1 MQVLKLNI
9 RKGPIFRDALKQME
23 KINISRS
30 LYKLFRLLRLD
41 GKEITA
47 LYLLS
52 ILSGLIQLS
61 LPLGIQAIINFAI
74 VATGRKQLP
83 ASMWVLILL
92 VVLGVL
98 FTGMLKINQMKIV
111 EKIQQKIFTRFS
123 FEFSYRI
130 PKLNVKSI
138 DQYHL
143 PELVNR
149 FFDIPTLQKSLAKL
163 LLDIPT
169 AVIQLCFGLILLA
182 FYNSVFIIFGII
194 LLVVLYLIL
203 YISSPKGFE
212 ASLEESNYKYDLGGW
227 VQEIA
232 RGIKTF
238 KFFNSFNLHLEKTNH
253 LLEGYLHARNRHF
266 QILKLQYWSLVVFKI
281 LITAAMLIVGGILL
295 IRQQINIGQFI
306 AAEII
311 ILTIMNAVE
320 KLIVSLETVYD
331 LLTSVEK
338 INKITEKPIDEEGS
352 YEFVKKQGIEI
363 EAKNLSFGFEKND
376 ILQNI
381 SFHIKPGQKVAITGD
396 GDSGKTVLLR
406 LLTGVFQD
414 FEGDL
419 SFDQIPINNYNLN
432 TLRNHIGIYMQKQDI
447 FSASLWENITLGN
460 TNINEQDVL
469 DTFKI
474 VGLESFYKSLNKG
487 FDTHLEP
494 TGKQLSSSNVQK
506 LLIARS
512 LLNQPA
518 LLLLDEPMK
527 LIAADDKQYLQN
539 YLFGLKD
546 VTIIFT
552 TNDPSLI
559 SKSEMVIHLE
569 KGSIKSIQN
578 KNASN

>member
-1 MQVLKLNI
+1 
-9 RKGPIFRDALKQME
+9 ME

-130 PKLNVKSI
+130 PKLNVISI

-182 FYNSVFIIFGII
+182 FYNSVFIVFGII

-281 LITAAMLIVGGILL
+281 LITASMLIVGGILL
-295 IRQQINIGQFI
+295 IRQEINIGQFI

-363 EAKNLSFGFEKND
+363 EAKNLSFGFEKTS
-376 ILQNI
+376 ILKNI
-381 SFHIKPGQKVAITGD
+381 SFLIKPGQKVAITGD

-406 LLTGVFQD
+406 MLTGVFQD

-419 SFDQIPINNYNLN
+419 SFDQVPINNYNLN
-432 TLRNHIGIYMQKQDI
+432 TLRNNIGIYMQKQDI

-460 TNINEQDVL
+460 KEVKEQDVL

-474 VGLESFYKSLNKG
+474 VGLDNFYKSLSKG

-494 TGKQLSSSNVQK
+494 TGKQLSSSSVQK

-527 LIAADDKQYLQN
+527 LIAADDKQYLKN

-552 TNDPSLI
+552 TNDPALI
-559 SKSEMVIHLE
+559 AKCDMVIHLD
-569 KGSIKSIQN
+569 KGQIQSIQN
-578 KNASN
+578 TNVSN

>member
-1 MQVLKLNI
+1 
-9 RKGPIFRDALKQME
+9 ME

-111 EKIQQKIFTRFS
+111 EKMQQKIFTRFS

-182 FYNSVFIIFGII
+182 FYNSVFIVFGII

-203 YISSPKGFE
+203 YVSSPKGFE

-406 LLTGVFQD
+406 MLTGVFQD

-419 SFDQIPINNYNLN
+419 SFDQVPINNYNLN
-432 TLRNHIGIYMQKQDI
+432 TLRNNIGIYMQKQDI

-460 TNINEQDVL
+460 ANIKEQDVL

-527 LIAADDKQYLQN
+527 LFAADDKQYLQN

-569 KGSIKSIQN
+569 KGLIKSIQN

>member
-1 MQVLKLNI
+1 
-9 RKGPIFRDALKQME
+9 ME

-138 DQYHL
+138 DQFHL

-182 FYNSVFIIFGII
+182 FYNSVFIVFGII

-253 LLEGYLHARNRHF
+253 LLEGYLHSRNRHF

-295 IRQQINIGQFI
+295 IRQEINIGQFI

-406 LLTGVFQD
+406 MLTGVFQD
-414 FEGDL
+414 FKGDL
-419 SFDQIPINNYNLN
+419 SFDQVPINNYNLN
-432 TLRNHIGIYMQKQDI
+432 TLRNNIGIYMQKQDI

-460 TNINEQDVL
+460 KEVKEQDVL

-527 LIAADDKQYLQN
+527 LIAADDKQYLKN

>member
-1 MQVLKLNI
+1 
-9 RKGPIFRDALKQME
+9 ME

-138 DQYHL
+138 DQFHL

-182 FYNSVFIIFGII
+182 FYNSVFIVFGII

-406 LLTGVFQD
+406 MLTGVFQD
-414 FEGDL
+414 FKGDL

-460 TNINEQDVL
+460 TNIKEQDVL

-474 VGLESFYKSLNKG
+474 VGLDSFYKSLNKG

-527 LIAADDKQYLQN
+527 LIAADDKQYLKN

>member
-1 MQVLKLNI
+1 
-9 RKGPIFRDALKQME
+9 ME

-149 FFDIPTLQKSLAKL
+149 FFDIPTLQKSMAKL

-182 FYNSVFIIFGII
+182 FYNSVFIVFGII

-212 ASLEESNYKYDLGGW
+212 ASLEESNYKYEIAGW
-227 VQEIA
+227 IQEIA

-238 KFFNSFNLHLEKTNH
+238 KFFNKFNLHVEKTNNY
-253 LLEGYLHARNRHF
+253 LEGYLHARNRHF

-281 LITAAMLIVGGILL
+281 LITASMLIVGGILL
-295 IRQQINIGQFI
+295 IRQEINIGQFI

-352 YEFVKKQGIEI
+352 YEFIKKQGIEI

-460 TNINEQDVL
+460 ADIKEQDVL
-469 DTFKI
+469 DVFKI
-474 VGLESFYKSLNKG
+474 VGLDNFYKSLNKG

-569 KGSIKSIQN
+569 KGLIKSIEN

>member
-1 MQVLKLNI
+1 
-9 RKGPIFRDALKQME
+9 ME

-149 FFDIPTLQKSLAKL
+149 FFDIPTLQKSMAKL

-182 FYNSVFIIFGII
+182 FYNSVFIVFGII

-212 ASLEESNYKYDLGGW
+212 ASLEESNYKYEIAGW
-227 VQEIA
+227 IQEIA

-238 KFFNSFNLHLEKTNH
+238 KFFNKFNLHVEKTNIY
-253 LLEGYLHARNRHF
+253 LEGYLHARNRHF

-281 LITAAMLIVGGILL
+281 LITASMLIVGGILL
-295 IRQQINIGQFI
+295 IRQEINIGQFI

-352 YEFVKKQGIEI
+352 YEFIKKQGIEI

-381 SFHIKPGQKVAITGD
+381 NFHIKRGQKVAITGD

-414 FEGDL
+414 FKGDL

-460 TNINEQDVL
+460 TDIKEQDVL

-474 VGLESFYKSLNKG
+474 VGLDNFYKSLNKG

-569 KGSIKSIQN
+569 NGLIKSIQN

>member
-1 MQVLKLNI
+1 LW
-9 RKGPIFRDALKQME
+9 DALKQME

-149 FFDIPTLQKSLAKL
+149 FFDIPTLQKSMAKL

-182 FYNSVFIIFGII
+182 FYNSVFIVFGII

-212 ASLEESNYKYDLGGW
+212 ASLEESNYKYNIGGW
-227 VQEIA
+227 IQEIA

-253 LLEGYLHARNRHF
+253 LLEGYLHSRNRHF

-281 LITAAMLIVGGILL
+281 LITASMLIVGGILL
-295 IRQQINIGQFI
+295 IRQEINIGQFI

-338 INKITEKPIDEEGS
+338 INKITEKPMDEEGS
-352 YEFVKKQGIEI
+352 YEFIKKQGIEI
-363 EAKNLSFGFEKND
+363 EAKNLSFGFEKTH
-376 ILQNI
+376 ILKNI
-381 SFHIKPGQKVAITGD
+381 SFHIQPGQKVAITGD
-396 GDSGKTVLLR
+396 GDSGKTILLR
-406 LLTGVFQD
+406 MLTGVFQD

-432 TLRNHIGIYMQKQDI
+432 TLRDCIGIYMQKQDI

-460 TNINEQDVL
+460 KEVKEQDVL

-474 VGLESFYKSLNKG
+474 VGLEGFYKSLNKG

-527 LIAADDKQYLQN
+527 LLAADDKQYLKN
-539 YLFGLKD
+539 YLFSLKD

-552 TNDPSLI
+552 TNDPALI
-559 SKSEMVIHLE
+559 AKCEMVIHLDNG
-569 KGSIKSIQN
+569 KIQSIQN
-578 KNASN
+578 TNASN

>member
-1 MQVLKLNI
+1 
-9 RKGPIFRDALKQME
+9 ME

-138 DQYHL
+138 DQFHL

-182 FYNSVFIIFGII
+182 FYNSVFIVFGII
-194 LLVVLYLIL
+194 LLVILYLIL

-212 ASLEESNYKYDLGGW
+212 ASLQESNFKYDIGGW
-227 VQEIA
+227 IQEIA

-238 KFFNSFNLHLEKTNH
+238 KFFNSYNLHIEKTNH
-253 LLEGYLHARNRHF
+253 LLEGYLHSRNRHF

-281 LITAAMLIVGGILL
+281 LITASMLIVGGILL
-295 IRQQINIGQFI
+295 IRQEINIGQFI

-363 EAKNLSFGFEKND
+363 EAKNLSFGFEKTP
-376 ILQNI
+376 ILKNI
-381 SFHIKPGQKVAITGD
+381 SFLIKPGQKVAITGD

-406 LLTGVFQD
+406 MLTGVFQD

-419 SFDQIPINNYNLN
+419 SFDQVPINNYNLN
-432 TLRNHIGIYMQKQDI
+432 TLRNNIGIYMQKQDI

-460 TNINEQDVL
+460 KEVKEQDVL

-474 VGLESFYKSLNKG
+474 VGLDNFYKSLSKG

-527 LIAADDKQYLQN
+527 LFADDVKQNLQN
-539 YLFGLKD
+539 YLFSLKE

-569 KGSIKSIQN
+569 KGLIKSIQN

>member
-1 MQVLKLNI
+1 
-9 RKGPIFRDALKQME
+9 ME

-74 VATGRKQLP
+74 VATGRNQLP

-182 FYNSVFIIFGII
+182 FYNSVFIVFGII

-253 LLEGYLHARNRHF
+253 LLEGYLHSRNRHF

-295 IRQQINIGQFI
+295 IRQEINIGQFI

-331 LLTSVEK
+331 LLTSIEK
-338 INKITEKPIDEEGS
+338 INKITEKPIDEEGT
-352 YEFVKKQGIEI
+352 YEYVKKQGIEI
-363 EAKNLSFGFEKND
+363 EAKNLSFGFEKTP
-376 ILQNI
+376 ILKNI
-381 SFHIKPGQKVAITGD
+381 SFLIKPGQKVAITGD

-406 LLTGVFQD
+406 MLTGVFQD

-419 SFDQIPINNYNLN
+419 SYDQIPINNYNLN

-460 TNINEQDVL
+460 KEVKEQDVL
-469 DTFKI
+469 DIFKI
-474 VGLESFYKSLNKG
+474 VGLEGFYRSLNKG

-512 LLNQPA
+512 LLNQPS

-527 LIAADDKQYLQN
+527 LLAADDKQYLKN

-546 VTIIFT
+546 VTVIFT
-552 TNDPSLI
+552 TNDPALI
-559 SKSEMVIHLE
+559 TKCDMVIHLNN
-569 KGSIKSIQN
+569 GQIQSIQN
-578 KNASN
+578 TNVSN

>member
-1 MQVLKLNI
+1 
-9 RKGPIFRDALKQME
+9 ME

-130 PKLNVKSI
+130 PKFNVKSI

-182 FYNSVFIIFGII
+182 FYNSVFIVFGII

-203 YISSPKGFE
+203 YVSSPKGFE

-253 LLEGYLHARNRHF
+253 LLEGYLHSRNRHF

-295 IRQQINIGQFI
+295 IRQEINIGQFI

-331 LLTSVEK
+331 LLTSIEK
-338 INKITEKPIDEEGS
+338 INKITEKPIDEEGT
-352 YEFVKKQGIEI
+352 YEYVKKQGIEI
-363 EAKNLSFGFEKND
+363 EAKNLSFGFEKTP
-376 ILQNI
+376 ILKNI
-381 SFHIKPGQKVAITGD
+381 SFLINPGQKVAITGD

-406 LLTGVFQD
+406 MLTGVFQD

-419 SFDQIPINNYNLN
+419 SFDQVPINNYNLN
-432 TLRNHIGIYMQKQDI
+432 TLRNNIGIYMQKQDI

-460 TNINEQDVL
+460 KEVKEQDVL

-474 VGLESFYKSLNKG
+474 VGLDNFYKSLSKG

-494 TGKQLSSSNVQK
+494 TGKQLSSSSVQK

-527 LIAADDKQYLQN
+527 LIAADDKQYLKN

-552 TNDPSLI
+552 TNDPALI
-559 SKSEMVIHLE
+559 AKCDMVIHLD
-569 KGSIKSIQN
+569 KGQIQSIQN
-578 KNASN
+578 TNVSN

>member
-1 MQVLKLNI
+1 MQVLKLNL
-9 RKGPIFRDALKQME
+9 RKDALFGDEMKQME
-23 KINISRS
+23 KINITRS
-30 LYKLFRLLRLD
+30 LYKLFRLLKLD

-74 VATGRKQLP
+74 VATGRNQLP
-83 ASMWVLILL
+83 ASMWVLIFL

-123 FEFSYRI
+123 FEFSQRI

-149 FFDIPTLQKSLAKL
+149 FFDIPTLQKSMAKL

-182 FYNSVFIIFGII
+182 FYNAVFIVFGII
-194 LLVVLYLIL
+194 LLVILYLIL

-212 ASLEESNYKYDLGGW
+212 ASLEESNYKYEIAGW
-227 VQEIA
+227 IQEIA

-238 KFFNSFNLHLEKTNH
+238 KFFNKYNLHVEKTNYF
-253 LLEGYLHARNRHF
+253 LEGYLNSRNRHF
-266 QILKLQYWSLVVFKI
+266 QILKLQYWSLVVFKL

-295 IRQQINIGQFI
+295 IRQDINLGQFI

-338 INKITEKPIDEEGS
+338 INKITEKPIDEDGS
-352 YEFVKKQGIEI
+352 YEYIKKQGIEI
-363 EAKNLSFGFEKND
+363 EAKNLSFGFDNTP
-376 ILQNI
+376 ILNAI
-381 SFHIKPGQKVAITGD
+381 SFHIQPGQKVAITGD

-406 LLTGVFQD
+406 MLTGIFQD

-432 TLRNHIGIYMQKQDI
+432 SLRNNIGIYMQKQDI

-460 TNINEQDVL
+460 PNVNEQDVL

-474 VGLESFYKSLNKG
+474 VGLDVFFKSLNKG

-527 LIAADDKQYLQN
+527 LIADDLKQNLQN
-539 YLFGLKD
+539 YLFSLKN
-546 VTIIFT
+546 VTIVFT
-552 TNDPSLI
+552 TNDPAVI
-559 SKSEMVIHLE
+559 AKCEMVIHLE
-569 KGSIKSIQN
+569 KGQIKSIQ
-578 KNASN
+578 KSNASN

>member
-1 MQVLKLNI
+1 
-9 RKGPIFRDALKQME
+9 ME
-23 KINISRS
+23 KINITRS

-61 LPLGIQAIINFAI
+61 LPLGIQSIINFAI
-74 VATGRKQLP
+74 VATGRNQLP
-83 ASMWVLILL
+83 SSMWVLIFL
-92 VVLGVL
+92 VVMGVL

-123 FEFSYRI
+123 FEFSQRI
-130 PKLNVKSI
+130 PKLNIKSI

-149 FFDIPTLQKSLAKL
+149 FFDIPTLQKSMAKL

-169 AVIQLCFGLILLA
+169 AIIQLCFGLILLA
-182 FYNSVFIIFGII
+182 FYNSVFIVFGII
-194 LLVVLYLIL
+194 LLVILYFIL

-212 ASLEESNYKYDLGGW
+212 ASLEESNYKYEIAGW
-227 VQEIA
+227 IQEIA

-238 KFFNSFNLHLEKTNH
+238 KFFNTYNLHVEKTNT
-253 LLEGYLHARNRHF
+253 LLEGYLKSRNRHF
-266 QILKLQYWSLVVFKI
+266 QILKIQYWSLVIFKI

-295 IRQQINIGQFI
+295 IRQDINLGQFI

-311 ILTIMNAVE
+311 ILTIINSVE

-338 INKITEKPIDEEGS
+338 INKLIEKPIDEDGT

-363 EAKNLSFGFEKND
+363 EAKNLSFGFQSTS

-381 SFHIKPGQKVAITGD
+381 SFHIKPGQKVAISGD

-406 LLTGVFQD
+406 ILTGVFQD
-414 FEGDL
+414 FEGEL
-419 SFDQIPINNYNLN
+419 SYNQIPINNYNLN
-432 TLRNHIGIYMQKQDI
+432 TLRNHVGIYMQKQDI

-460 TNINEQDVL
+460 PEIKEQHVL
-469 DTFKI
+469 DIFKI
-474 VGLESFYKSLNKG
+474 VGLDAFFRSLNKG
-487 FDTHLEP
+487 FDTYLEP
-494 TGKQLSSSNVQK
+494 TGKELSSSNVQK
-506 LLIARS
+506 ILIARS

-527 LIAADDKQYLQN
+527 LFAVDEKQNLQN

-546 VTIIFT
+546 VTIVFT
-552 TNDPSLI
+552 TNDPVLI
-559 SKSEMVIHLE
+559 AKCELVIRLE
-569 KGSIKSIQN
+569 KGQIKLIQN
-578 KNASN
+578 SNASN

>member
-1 MQVLKLNI
+1 
-9 RKGPIFRDALKQME
+9 ME

-74 VATGRKQLP
+74 VATGRNQLP

-138 DQYHL
+138 DQFHL

-149 FFDIPTLQKSLAKL
+149 FFDIPTLQKSMAKL

-182 FYNSVFIIFGII
+182 FYNSVFIVFGII
-194 LLVVLYLIL
+194 LLVILYLIL

-212 ASLEESNYKYDLGGW
+212 ASLQESNFKYDIGGW
-227 VQEIA
+227 IQEIA

-238 KFFNSFNLHLEKTNH
+238 KFFNSYNLHIEKTNH
-253 LLEGYLHARNRHF
+253 LLEGYLHSRNRHF

-281 LITAAMLIVGGILL
+281 LITASMLIVGGILL
-295 IRQQINIGQFI
+295 IRQEINIGQFI

-352 YEFVKKQGIEI
+352 YEFIKKQGIEI

-414 FEGDL
+414 FKGEL

-460 TNINEQDVL
+460 ADINEQEVL
-469 DTFKI
+469 DVFKI
-474 VGLESFYKSLNKG
+474 VGLDNFYKSLNKG

-512 LLNQPA
+512 LLNEPA

-527 LIAADDKQYLQN
+527 LIAADDKQFLQN
-539 YLFGLKD
+539 YLFSLKN

-552 TNDPSLI
+552 TTDPSLI

-578 KNASN
+578 ANASN

>member
-1 MQVLKLNI
+1 
-9 RKGPIFRDALKQME
+9 ME

-111 EKIQQKIFTRFS
+111 EKMQQKIFTRFS

-130 PKLNVKSI
+130 PKLNVISI

-182 FYNSVFIIFGII
+182 FYNSVFIVFGII

-203 YISSPKGFE
+203 YVSSPKGFE

-406 LLTGVFQD
+406 MLTGVFQD

-419 SFDQIPINNYNLN
+419 SFDQVPINNYNLN
-432 TLRNHIGIYMQKQDI
+432 TLRNNIGIYMQKQDI

-460 TNINEQDVL
+460 ANIKEQDVL

-494 TGKQLSSSNVQK
+494 TGKQLSSSSVQK

-527 LIAADDKQYLQN
+527 LFAADDKQYLQN

-569 KGSIKSIQN
+569 KGLIKSIQN

>member
-1 MQVLKLNI
+1 
-9 RKGPIFRDALKQME
+9 ME
-23 KINISRS
+23 KINITRS

-74 VATGRKQLP
+74 VATGRNQLP
-83 ASMWVLILL
+83 ASMWVLIFL

-123 FEFSYRI
+123 FEFSQRI

-149 FFDIPTLQKSLAKL
+149 FFDIPTLQKSMAKL

-182 FYNSVFIIFGII
+182 FYNSVFIVFGII
-194 LLVVLYLIL
+194 LLVILYLIL

-212 ASLEESNYKYDLGGW
+212 ASLEESNYKYEIAGW
-227 VQEIA
+227 IQEIA

-238 KFFNSFNLHLEKTNH
+238 KFFNTYNLHLEKTNTF
-253 LLEGYLHARNRHF
+253 LEGYLNSRNRHF

-295 IRQQINIGQFI
+295 IRQDINLGQFI

-311 ILTIMNAVE
+311 ILTIMSAVE
-320 KLIVSLETVYD
+320 KLIISLETVYD

-338 INKITEKPIDEEGS
+338 ITKITDKPIDEDGS
-352 YEFVKKQGIEI
+352 YEFVKKLGIEI
-363 EAKNLSFGFEKND
+363 EAKNLSFGFHNTF
-376 ILQNI
+376 ILKDI
-381 SFHIKPGQKVAITGD
+381 SFHIQPGQKVAITGD
-396 GDSGKTVLLR
+396 GDSGKTILLR
-406 LLTGVFQD
+406 MLTGVFQD

-419 SFDQIPINNYNLN
+419 SFNQIPINNYNLN

-447 FSASLWENITLGN
+447 FSATLWENITLGN
-460 TNINEQDVL
+460 PEVNEQDVI
-469 DTFKI
+469 DTFKL
-474 VGLESFYKSLNKG
+474 VGLEQFFRGLNKG

-494 TGKQLSSSNVQK
+494 TGKQLSASTVQK

-512 LLNQPA
+512 LLNQPS

-527 LIAADDKQYLQN
+527 LIADDIKQSLQN

-546 VTIIFT
+546 VTIVFT
-552 TNDPSLI
+552 TNDPALI
-559 SKSEMVIHLE
+559 AKCDLVIHLE
-569 KGSIKSIQN
+569 KGQIKLIQN
-578 KNASN
+578 SNASN

>member
-1 MQVLKLNI
+1 MQVLKLNL
-9 RKGPIFRDALKQME
+9 RKDPIFRDELKQME

-149 FFDIPTLQKSLAKL
+149 FFDIPTLQKSMAKL

-182 FYNSVFIIFGII
+182 FYNSVFIVFGII

-203 YISSPKGFE
+203 YVSSPKGFE
-212 ASLEESNYKYDLGGW
+212 ASLQESNYKYDIGGW

-352 YEFVKKQGIEI
+352 YEFIKKQGIQI
-363 EAKNLSFGFEKND
+363 EAKNLSFGFEKTP
-376 ILQNI
+376 ILKNI
-381 SFHIKPGQKVAITGD
+381 SFQIQPGQKVAITGD

-406 LLTGVFQD
+406 MLTGVFQD

-419 SFDQIPINNYNLN
+419 SFDNVPINNYNLN

-460 TNINEQDVL
+460 TNIKEQDVL

-474 VGLESFYKSLNKG
+474 VGLDSFYKSLNKG

>member
-1 MQVLKLNI
+1 MQVLNLSI
-9 RKGPIFRDALKQME
+9 RKDPIFRDALKQME

-130 PKLNVKSI
+130 PKLNVISI
-138 DQYHL
+138 DQFHL

-182 FYNSVFIIFGII
+182 FYNSVFIVFGII

-212 ASLEESNYKYDLGGW
+212 ASLEESNYKYDIGGW

-253 LLEGYLHARNRHF
+253 LLEGYLHSRNRHF
-266 QILKLQYWSLVVFKI
+266 QILKLQYWSLVVFKM

-295 IRQQINIGQFI
+295 IRQEINIGQFI

-331 LLTSVEK
+331 LLTSIEK
-338 INKITEKPIDEEGS
+338 INKITEKPIDEEGT
-352 YEFVKKQGIEI
+352 YEYVKKQGIEI
-363 EAKNLSFGFEKND
+363 EAKNLSFGFEKTP
-376 ILQNI
+376 ILKNI
-381 SFHIKPGQKVAITGD
+381 SFLIKPGQKVAITGD

-406 LLTGVFQD
+406 MLTGVFQD

-419 SFDQIPINNYNLN
+419 SFDQVPINNYNLN
-432 TLRNHIGIYMQKQDI
+432 TLRNNIGIYMQKQDI

-460 TNINEQDVL
+460 KEVKEQDVL

-474 VGLESFYKSLNKG
+474 VGLDNFYKSLSKG

-494 TGKQLSSSNVQK
+494 TGKQLSSSSVQK

-527 LIAADDKQYLQN
+527 LIAADDKQYLKN

-552 TNDPSLI
+552 TNDPALI
-559 SKSEMVIHLE
+559 AKCDMVIHLD
-569 KGSIKSIQN
+569 KGQIQSIQN
-578 KNASN
+578 TNVSN

>member
-1 MQVLKLNI
+1 
-9 RKGPIFRDALKQME
+9 ME

-83 ASMWVLILL
+83 ASMWVLIIL

-130 PKLNVKSI
+130 PKLNVRSI

-149 FFDIPTLQKSLAKL
+149 FFDIPTLQKSMAKL
-163 LLDIPT
+163 LLEIPT
-169 AVIQLCFGLILLA
+169 AVIQLCFGLILLS
-182 FYNSVFIIFGII
+182 FYNSVFIVFGII
-194 LLVVLYLIL
+194 LLVILYLIL

-212 ASLEESNYKYDLGGW
+212 ASLEESNYKYEIAGW
-227 VQEIA
+227 IQEIA

-238 KFFNSFNLHLEKTNH
+238 KFFNKYNLHVEKTNRF
-253 LLEGYLHARNRHF
+253 LEGYLDSRNRHF
-266 QILKLQYWSLVVFKI
+266 QILKLQYWSLVIFKI
-281 LITAAMLIVGGILL
+281 LITASMLIVGGILL
-295 IRQQINIGQFI
+295 IRQEINLGQFI

-311 ILTIMNAVE
+311 ILTINNAVE

-338 INKITEKPIDEEGS
+338 INKITEKPIDEDGS
-352 YEFVKKQGIEI
+352 YVYVKKQGIEI
-363 EAKNLSFGFEKND
+363 EAKQINFGFQNTQILHD
-376 ILQNI
+376 INFQ
-381 SFHIKPGQKVAITGD
+381 IKSGQKVAITGD

-414 FEGDL
+414 FEGSL
-419 SFDQIPINNYNLN
+419 TYNQIPINNYNLN
-432 TLRNHIGIYMQKQDI
+432 SLRSEIGIYMQKQDL
-447 FSASLWENITLGN
+447 FSASLWENIALGN
-460 TNINEQDVL
+460 PNVKEQDVL

-474 VGLESFYKSLNKG
+474 VGLEQFFKGLNKG
-487 FDTHLEP
+487 FDTHIEP
-494 TGKQLSSSNVQK
+494 TGKQLSTSNVQK

-527 LIAADDKQYLQN
+527 LFADDVKQNLQN

-552 TNDPSLI
+552 TNDTSI
-559 SKSEMVIHLE
+559 TAKCDMVMHLE
-569 KGSIKSIQN
+569 KGKIQTIQN
-578 KNASN
+578 TKASN

>member
-1 MQVLKLNI
+1 
-9 RKGPIFRDALKQME
+9 ME

-74 VATGRKQLP
+74 VATGRNQLP

-149 FFDIPTLQKSLAKL
+149 FFDIPTLQKSMAKL

-182 FYNSVFIIFGII
+182 FYNSVFIVFGII

-203 YISSPKGFE
+203 YVSSPKGFE
-212 ASLEESNYKYDLGGW
+212 ASLEESNYKYDIGGW

-238 KFFNSFNLHLEKTNH
+238 KFFNTYNLHIEKTNH

-281 LITAAMLIVGGILL
+281 LITASMLIVGGILL
-295 IRQQINIGQFI
+295 IRQEINIGQFI

-320 KLIVSLETVYD
+320 KLIISLETVYD

-338 INKITEKPIDEEGS
+338 INKITEKPTDEEGS

-460 TNINEQDVL
+460 TDIKEQDVL

-474 VGLESFYKSLNKG
+474 VGLDNFYKSLNKG

-494 TGKQLSSSNVQK
+494 TGKQLSSSNVQR

-552 TNDPSLI
+552 TNDPSI
-559 SKSEMVIHLE
+559 IAKCDMVMHLE
-569 KGSIKSIQN
+569 KGLIKSIEN

>member
-1 MQVLKLNI
+1 
-9 RKGPIFRDALKQME
+9 ME

-182 FYNSVFIIFGII
+182 FYNSVFIVFGII

-203 YISSPKGFE
+203 YVSSPKGFE

-460 TNINEQDVL
+460 TNIKEQDVL

-569 KGSIKSIQN
+569 KGLIKTIQN

>member
-1 MQVLKLNI
+1 
-9 RKGPIFRDALKQME
+9 ME

-138 DQYHL
+138 DQFHL

-149 FFDIPTLQKSLAKL
+149 FFDIPTLQKSMAKL

-182 FYNSVFIIFGII
+182 FYNSVFIVFGII
-194 LLVVLYLIL
+194 LLVILYLIL

-212 ASLEESNYKYDLGGW
+212 ASLEESNFKYDIGGW
-227 VQEIA
+227 IQEIA

-238 KFFNSFNLHLEKTNH
+238 KFFNTYNLHIEKTNH
-253 LLEGYLHARNRHF
+253 LLEGYLYSRNRHF

-281 LITAAMLIVGGILL
+281 LITASMLIVGGILL
-295 IRQQINIGQFI
+295 IRQEINIGQFI

-320 KLIVSLETVYD
+320 KLIISLETVYD

-352 YEFVKKQGIEI
+352 YEFIKKQGIEI

-381 SFHIKPGQKVAITGD
+381 NFHIKRGQKVAITGD

-414 FEGDL
+414 FKGDL

-460 TNINEQDVL
+460 TEIKEQDVL
-469 DTFKI
+469 DVFKI
-474 VGLESFYKSLNKG
+474 VGLDSFYKSLNKG

-569 KGSIKSIQN
+569 KGLIKSIQN
-578 KNASN
+578 KNDSN

>member
-1 MQVLKLNI
+1 
-9 RKGPIFRDALKQME
+9 ME

-182 FYNSVFIIFGII
+182 FYNSVFIVFGII

-203 YISSPKGFE
+203 YVSSPKGFE

-381 SFHIKPGQKVAITGD
+381 SFNIKPGQKVAITGY

-460 TNINEQDVL
+460 ANIKEQDVL

-512 LLNQPA
+512 LLNQPS

>member
-130 PKLNVKSI
+130 PKLNVISI

-182 FYNSVFIIFGII
+182 FYNSVFIVFGII

-212 ASLEESNYKYDLGGW
+212 ASLVESNYKYDLGGW

-253 LLEGYLHARNRHF
+253 LLEGYLHSRNRHF

-295 IRQQINIGQFI
+295 IRQEINIGQFI

-331 LLTSVEK
+331 LLTSIEK
-338 INKITEKPIDEEGS
+338 INKITEKPIDEEGT
-352 YEFVKKQGIEI
+352 YEYVKKQGIEI
-363 EAKNLSFGFEKND
+363 EAKNLSFGFEKTP
-376 ILQNI
+376 ILKNI
-381 SFHIKPGQKVAITGD
+381 SFLIKPGQKVAITGD

-406 LLTGVFQD
+406 MLTGVFQD

-419 SFDQIPINNYNLN
+419 SFDQVPINNYNLN
-432 TLRNHIGIYMQKQDI
+432 TLRNNIGIYMQKQDI

-460 TNINEQDVL
+460 KEVKEQDVL

-474 VGLESFYKSLNKG
+474 VGLDNFYKSLSKG

-494 TGKQLSSSNVQK
+494 TGKQLSSSSVQK

-527 LIAADDKQYLQN
+527 LIAADDKQYLKN

-552 TNDPSLI
+552 TNDPALI
-559 SKSEMVIHLE
+559 AKCDMVIHLD
-569 KGSIKSIQN
+569 KGQIQSIQN
-578 KNASN
+578 TNVSN

>member
-1 MQVLKLNI
+1 
-9 RKGPIFRDALKQME
+9 ME

-149 FFDIPTLQKSLAKL
+149 FFDIPTLQKSMAKL

-182 FYNSVFIIFGII
+182 FYNSVFIVFGII
-194 LLVVLYLIL
+194 LLFILYLIL

-212 ASLEESNYKYDLGGW
+212 ASLQESNFKYDIGGW
-227 VQEIA
+227 IQEIA

-238 KFFNSFNLHLEKTNH
+238 KFFNSYKLHIEKTNH

-266 QILKLQYWSLVVFKI
+266 LILKLLYWSFVVFKI
-281 LITAAMLIVGGILL
+281 LITASMLIVGGILL
-295 IRQQINIGQFI
+295 IRQEINIGQFI

-352 YEFVKKQGIEI
+352 YEFIKKQGIEI
-363 EAKNLSFGFEKND
+363 EAKNLSFGFDKTD

-414 FEGDL
+414 FQGDL

-460 TNINEQDVL
+460 AEIKEQDVL
-469 DTFKI
+469 DVFKI
-474 VGLESFYKSLNKG
+474 VGLDSFYKSLNKG

-539 YLFGLKD
+539 YLFGLND

-569 KGSIKSIQN
+569 KGLIKSIQN

>member
-1 MQVLKLNI
+1 
-9 RKGPIFRDALKQME
+9 ME

-98 FTGMLKINQMKIV
+98 FTGMLKVNQMKIV

-138 DQYHL
+138 DKYHL

-149 FFDIPTLQKSLAKL
+149 FFDIPTLQKSMAKL

-182 FYNSVFIIFGII
+182 FYNSVFIVFGII

-212 ASLEESNYKYDLGGW
+212 ASLEESNYKYDIGGW

-238 KFFNSFNLHLEKTNH
+238 KFFNSFSLHLEKTNQ
-253 LLEGYLHARNRHF
+253 LLDGYLHARNRHF

-281 LITAAMLIVGGILL
+281 LITASMLIVGGVLL
-295 IRQQINIGQFI
+295 IRQEINIGQFI

-338 INKITEKPIDEEGS
+338 INKITEKPIDVEGS

-363 EAKNLSFGFEKND
+363 EAKNLSFGFAKTN

-396 GDSGKTVLLR
+396 GDSGKTILLR

-432 TLRNHIGIYMQKQDI
+432 SLRNHIGIYMQKQDI

-460 TNINEQDVL
+460 PNIKEQDVL

-474 VGLESFYKSLNKG
+474 VGLESFYKGLNKG

-552 TNDPSLI
+552 TNDPSII

-569 KGSIKSIQN
+569 KGLIKSIQN

>member
-1 MQVLKLNI
+1 
-9 RKGPIFRDALKQME
+9 ME

-74 VATGRKQLP
+74 VATGRNQLP

-138 DQYHL
+138 DQFHL

-149 FFDIPTLQKSLAKL
+149 FFDIPTLQKSMAKL

-182 FYNSVFIIFGII
+182 FYNSVFIVFGII
-194 LLVVLYLIL
+194 LLVILYLIL

-212 ASLEESNYKYDLGGW
+212 ASLQESNFKYDIGGW
-227 VQEIA
+227 IQEIA

-238 KFFNSFNLHLEKTNH
+238 KFFNSYNLHIEKTNH
-253 LLEGYLHARNRHF
+253 LLEGYLHSRNRHF

-281 LITAAMLIVGGILL
+281 LITASMLIVGGILL
-295 IRQQINIGQFI
+295 IRQEINIGQFI

-352 YEFVKKQGIEI
+352 YEFIKKQGIEI
-363 EAKNLSFGFEKND
+363 EAKNLSFGFVKND

-414 FEGDL
+414 FKGEL

-460 TNINEQDVL
+460 ADIKEQDVL
-469 DTFKI
+469 DVFKI
-474 VGLESFYKSLNKG
+474 VGLDNFYKSLNKG

-512 LLNQPA
+512 LLNEPA

-527 LIAADDKQYLQN
+527 LIAADDKQFLQN
-539 YLFGLKD
+539 YLFSLKN

-552 TNDPSLI
+552 TTDPSLI

-578 KNASN
+578 ANASN

>member
-1 MQVLKLNI
+1 
-9 RKGPIFRDALKQME
+9 
-23 KINISRS
+23 
-30 LYKLFRLLRLD
+30 
-41 GKEITA
+41 
-47 LYLLS
+47 
-52 ILSGLIQLS
+52 
-61 LPLGIQAIINFAI
+61 
-74 VATGRKQLP
+74 
-83 ASMWVLILL
+83 
-92 VVLGVL
+92 
-98 FTGMLKINQMKIV
+98 
-111 EKIQQKIFTRFS
+111 
-123 FEFSYRI
+123 
-130 PKLNVKSI
+130 
-138 DQYHL
+138 
-143 PELVNR
+143 
-149 FFDIPTLQKSLAKL
+149 
-163 LLDIPT
+163 
-169 AVIQLCFGLILLA
+169 
-182 FYNSVFIIFGII
+182 
-194 LLVVLYLIL
+194 
-203 YISSPKGFE
+203 
-212 ASLEESNYKYDLGGW
+212 
-227 VQEIA
+227 
-232 RGIKTF
+232 
-238 KFFNSFNLHLEKTNH
+238 
-253 LLEGYLHARNRHF
+253 
-266 QILKLQYWSLVVFKI
+266 
-281 LITAAMLIVGGILL
+281 
-295 IRQQINIGQFI
+295 
-306 AAEII
+306 
-311 ILTIMNAVE
+311 MNAVE

-419 SFDQIPINNYNLN
+419 SFDQVPINNYNLN
-432 TLRNHIGIYMQKQDI
+432 TLRNNIGIYMQKQDI

-460 TNINEQDVL
+460 KEVKEQDVL

-494 TGKQLSSSNVQK
+494 TGKQLSSSSVQK

-527 LIAADDKQYLQN
+527 LFAADDKQYLQN

-569 KGSIKSIQN
+569 KGLIKTIQN

>member
-1 MQVLKLNI
+1 LQVLKLNI
-9 RKGPIFRDALKQME
+9 RKGPIFRDELKQME

-74 VATGRKQLP
+74 VATGRNQLP

-182 FYNSVFIIFGII
+182 FYNSVFIVFGII

-352 YEFVKKQGIEI
+352 YEFIKKQGIQI
-363 EAKNLSFGFEKND
+363 EAKNLSFGFEKTS
-376 ILQNI
+376 ILKNI
-381 SFHIKPGQKVAITGD
+381 SFNIQPGQKVAITGD

-419 SFDQIPINNYNLN
+419 SYDQIPINNYNLN

-460 TNINEQDVL
+460 KEVKEQDVL
-469 DTFKI
+469 DIFKI
-474 VGLESFYKSLNKG
+474 VGLEGFYRSLNKG

-527 LIAADDKQYLQN
+527 LLAADDKQYLKN

-546 VTIIFT
+546 VTVIFT
-552 TNDPSLI
+552 TNDPALI
-559 SKSEMVIHLE
+559 TKCDMVIHLDN
-569 KGSIKSIQN
+569 GQIQSIQN
-578 KNASN
+578 TNVSN

>member
-1 MQVLKLNI
+1 
-9 RKGPIFRDALKQME
+9 ME

-149 FFDIPTLQKSLAKL
+149 FFDIPTLQKSMAKL

-182 FYNSVFIIFGII
+182 FYNSVFIVFGVI

-212 ASLEESNYKYDLGGW
+212 ASLEESNYKYEIAGW
-227 VQEIA
+227 IQEIA

-238 KFFNSFNLHLEKTNH
+238 KFFNKFNLHVEKTNH
-253 LLEGYLHARNRHF
+253 YLEGYLHSRNRHF

-281 LITAAMLIVGGILL
+281 LITASMLIVGGILL
-295 IRQQINIGQFI
+295 ISQEINIGQFI

-352 YEFVKKQGIEI
+352 YEFIKKQGIEI
-363 EAKNLSFGFEKND
+363 EAKNLCFGFEKTD
-376 ILQNI
+376 ILKNI

-396 GDSGKTVLLR
+396 GDSGKTILLR
-406 LLTGVFQD
+406 MLTGVFQD
-414 FEGDL
+414 FKGDL

-460 TNINEQDVL
+460 PEVKEQDVL

-527 LIAADDKQYLQN
+527 LIAADDKQFLKN

-552 TNDPSLI
+552 TNDPALI
-559 SKSEMVIHLE
+559 AKCEMVIHLD
-569 KGSIKSIQN
+569 KGQIQSIQN
-578 KNASN
+578 TNASN

>member
-1 MQVLKLNI
+1 LQVLKLNI
-9 RKGPIFRDALKQME
+9 RKDPIFRDALKQME

-130 PKLNVKSI
+130 PKLNVISI

-182 FYNSVFIIFGII
+182 FYNSVFIVFGII

-253 LLEGYLHARNRHF
+253 LLEGYLHSRNRHF

-295 IRQQINIGQFI
+295 IRQEINIGQFI

-363 EAKNLSFGFEKND
+363 EAKNLSFGFEKTP
-376 ILQNI
+376 ILKNI
-381 SFHIKPGQKVAITGD
+381 SFLIKPGQKVAITGD

-406 LLTGVFQD
+406 MLTGVFQD

-419 SFDQIPINNYNLN
+419 SFDQVPINNYNLN
-432 TLRNHIGIYMQKQDI
+432 TLRNNIGIYMQKQDI

-460 TNINEQDVL
+460 KEVKEQDVL

-474 VGLESFYKSLNKG
+474 VGLDNFYKSLSKG

-494 TGKQLSSSNVQK
+494 TGKQLSSSSVQK

-527 LIAADDKQYLQN
+527 LIAADDKQYLKN

-552 TNDPSLI
+552 TNDPALI
-559 SKSEMVIHLE
+559 AKCDMVIHLD
-569 KGSIKSIQN
+569 KGQIQSIQN
-578 KNASN
+578 TNVSN

>member
-1 MQVLKLNI
+1 
-9 RKGPIFRDALKQME
+9 ME

-74 VATGRKQLP
+74 VATGRNQLP

-149 FFDIPTLQKSLAKL
+149 FFDIPTLQKSLANL

-182 FYNSVFIIFGII
+182 FYNSVFIVFGII

-253 LLEGYLHARNRHF
+253 LLEGYLHSRNRHF

-295 IRQQINIGQFI
+295 IRQEINIGQFI

-331 LLTSVEK
+331 LLTSIEK
-338 INKITEKPIDEEGS
+338 INKITEKPIDEEGT
-352 YEFVKKQGIEI
+352 YEYVKKQGIEI
-363 EAKNLSFGFEKND
+363 EAKNLSFGFEKTP
-376 ILQNI
+376 ILKNI
-381 SFHIKPGQKVAITGD
+381 SFLIKPGQKVAITGD

-406 LLTGVFQD
+406 MLTGVFQD

-419 SFDQIPINNYNLN
+419 SYDQIPINNYNLN

-447 FSASLWENITLGN
+447 FSASLWENIALGN
-460 TNINEQDVL
+460 KEVKEQDVL
-469 DTFKI
+469 DIFKI
-474 VGLESFYKSLNKG
+474 VGLEGFYRSLNKG

-512 LLNQPA
+512 LLNQPS

-527 LIAADDKQYLQN
+527 LLAADDKQYLKN

-546 VTIIFT
+546 VTVIFT
-552 TNDPSLI
+552 TNDPALI
-559 SKSEMVIHLE
+559 TKCDMVIHLDN
-569 KGSIKSIQN
+569 GQIQSIQN
-578 KNASN
+578 TNVSN

>member
-1 MQVLKLNI
+1 
-9 RKGPIFRDALKQME
+9 ME

-149 FFDIPTLQKSLAKL
+149 FFDIPTLQKSMAKL

-182 FYNSVFIIFGII
+182 FYNSVFIVFGII
-194 LLVVLYLIL
+194 LLVILYLIL

-212 ASLEESNYKYDLGGW
+212 ASLQESNFKYDIGGW
-227 VQEIA
+227 IQEIA

-238 KFFNSFNLHLEKTNH
+238 KFFNSYKLHIEKTNH

-266 QILKLQYWSLVVFKI
+266 LILKLQYWSLVVFKI
-281 LITAAMLIVGGILL
+281 LITASMLIVGGILL
-295 IRQQINIGQFI
+295 IRQEINIGQFI

-352 YEFVKKQGIEI
+352 YEFIKKQGIEI
-363 EAKNLSFGFEKND
+363 EAKNLSFGFDKTD

-414 FEGDL
+414 FKGDL

-460 TNINEQDVL
+460 AEIKEQDVL
-469 DTFKI
+469 DVFKI
-474 VGLESFYKSLNKG
+474 VGLDSFYKSLNKG

-569 KGSIKSIQN
+569 KGLIKSIQN

>member
-1 MQVLKLNI
+1 LQVLKLNI

-130 PKLNVKSI
+130 PKLNVISI

-182 FYNSVFIIFGII
+182 FYNSVFIVFGII

-253 LLEGYLHARNRHF
+253 LLEGYLHSRNRHF
-266 QILKLQYWSLVVFKI
+266 QILKLQYWSLVIFKI

-295 IRQQINIGQFI
+295 IRQEINIGQFI

-331 LLTSVEK
+331 LLTSIEK
-338 INKITEKPIDEEGS
+338 INKITEKPIDEEGT
-352 YEFVKKQGIEI
+352 YEYVKKQGIEI
-363 EAKNLSFGFEKND
+363 EAKNLSFGFEKTT
-376 ILQNI
+376 ILKNI
-381 SFHIKPGQKVAITGD
+381 SFLIKPGQKVAITGD

-406 LLTGVFQD
+406 MLTGVFQD

-419 SFDQIPINNYNLN
+419 SFDQVPINNYNLN
-432 TLRNHIGIYMQKQDI
+432 TLRNNIGIYMQKQDI

-460 TNINEQDVL
+460 KEVKEQDVL

-474 VGLESFYKSLNKG
+474 VGLDNFYKSLSKG

-494 TGKQLSSSNVQK
+494 TGKQLSSSSVQK

-527 LIAADDKQYLQN
+527 LIAADDKQYLKN

-552 TNDPSLI
+552 TNDPALI
-559 SKSEMVIHLE
+559 AKCDMVIHLD
-569 KGSIKSIQN
+569 KGQIQSIQN
-578 KNASN
+578 TNVSN

>member
-1 MQVLKLNI
+1 
-9 RKGPIFRDALKQME
+9 ME

-149 FFDIPTLQKSLAKL
+149 FFDIPTLQKSMAKL

-182 FYNSVFIIFGII
+182 FYNSVFIVFGII

-203 YISSPKGFE
+203 YVSSPKGFE
-212 ASLEESNYKYDLGGW
+212 ASLQESNYKYDIGGW

-432 TLRNHIGIYMQKQDI
+432 TLRNNIGIYMQKQDI

-460 TNINEQDVL
+460 TNIKEQDVL

-474 VGLESFYKSLNKG
+474 VGLDSFYKSLNKG

-527 LIAADDKQYLQN
+527 LFAADDKQYLQN
-539 YLFGLKD
+539 YLFGLKN

-569 KGSIKSIQN
+569 KGLIKSIQN

>member
-1 MQVLKLNI
+1 
-9 RKGPIFRDALKQME
+9 ME

-182 FYNSVFIIFGII
+182 FYNSVFIVFGII

-203 YISSPKGFE
+203 YVSSPKGFE

-406 LLTGVFQD
+406 MLTGVFQD

-419 SFDQIPINNYNLN
+419 SFDQVPINNYNLN
-432 TLRNHIGIYMQKQDI
+432 TLRNNIGIYMQKQDI

-460 TNINEQDVL
+460 KEVKEQDVL

-494 TGKQLSSSNVQK
+494 TGKQLSSSSVQK

-527 LIAADDKQYLQN
+527 LFAADDKQYLQN

-569 KGSIKSIQN
+569 KGLIKSIQN

>member
-1 MQVLKLNI
+1 
-9 RKGPIFRDALKQME
+9 ME

-130 PKLNVKSI
+130 PKLNVISI

-182 FYNSVFIIFGII
+182 FYNSVFIVFGII

-281 LITAAMLIVGGILL
+281 LITASMLIVGGILL
-295 IRQQINIGQFI
+295 IRQEINIGQFI

-363 EAKNLSFGFEKND
+363 EAKNLSFGFEKTP
-376 ILQNI
+376 ILKNI
-381 SFHIKPGQKVAITGD
+381 SFLIKPGQKVAITGD

-406 LLTGVFQD
+406 MLTGVFQD

-419 SFDQIPINNYNLN
+419 SFDQVPINNYNLN
-432 TLRNHIGIYMQKQDI
+432 TLRNNIGIYMQKQDI

-460 TNINEQDVL
+460 KEVKEQDVL

-474 VGLESFYKSLNKG
+474 VGLDNFYKSLSKG

-494 TGKQLSSSNVQK
+494 TGKQLSSSSVQK

-527 LIAADDKQYLQN
+527 LIAADDKQYLKN

-552 TNDPSLI
+552 TNDPALI
-559 SKSEMVIHLE
+559 AKCDMVIHLD
-569 KGSIKSIQN
+569 KGQIQSIQN
-578 KNASN
+578 TNVSN